1 MHVLS
6 PARLPRHWDSPFIP
20 RTRVARLV
28 EFLRN
33 RRMLVVLDSC
43 EHVAATAAVLAGQLL
58 AGARGIHI
66 LATSR
71 EPLRVEGERV
81 HRLGP
86 LEVPPSSPGLTADE
100 ALKFSA
106 IQLFVERA
114 SACVDGFELSDADA
128 PIVADI
134 CHKLSGVALAIELAA
149 ARMDAFGVRQLS
161 ALLDDRFRI
170 LNQGRRTAQP
180 RHRSL
185 TAALDWCYEYL
196 PEDERAVLR
205 RLSVFA
211 GAFTLQ
217 SAIAVAG
224 ETKINA
230 VEAVA
235 NLVAKSLVSAEV
247 GGAVVQY
254 RLLETMRAYAMKK
267 LTESGKLD
275 EFARRH
281 AEHHLDLFRQAETE
295 FGSRPAAD
303 WLDDYAR
310 RVDDVRSAL
319 NWALS
324 PNGDD
329 VGRVALT
336 VASIPLWTS
345 LLLMNECHEFV
356 KRALASQVAQP
367 TRSKRD
373 EMKLLGALAITQ
385 TAMGRP
391 ASPNG
396 HSSD

>member
-1 MHVLS
+1 
-6 PARLPRHWDSPFIP
+6 
-20 RTRVARLV
+20 
-28 EFLRN
+28 
-33 RRMLVVLDSC
+33 MLVVLDSC